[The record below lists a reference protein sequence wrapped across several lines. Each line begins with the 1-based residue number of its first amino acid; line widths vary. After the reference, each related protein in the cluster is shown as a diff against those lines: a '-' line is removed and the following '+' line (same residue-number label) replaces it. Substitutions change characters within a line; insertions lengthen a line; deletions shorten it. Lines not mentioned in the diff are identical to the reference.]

1 MNRDFFFISD
11 FQLLQTHKFGTGFVL
26 DLSFTIP
33 RNTAKVGIKHQS
45 INQSFLIKQDLNPID
60 PMSII

>member
-26 DLSFTIP
+26 DLSFTIIP
-33 RNTAKVGIKHQS
+33 NTQGNKFGHKIYLDS
-45 INQSFLIKQDLNPID
+45 T
-60 PMSII
+60 